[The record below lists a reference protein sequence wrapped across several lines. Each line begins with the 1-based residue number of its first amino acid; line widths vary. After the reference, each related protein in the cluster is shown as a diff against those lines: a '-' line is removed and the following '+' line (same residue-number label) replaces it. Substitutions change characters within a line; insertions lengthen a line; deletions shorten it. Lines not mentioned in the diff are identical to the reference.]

1 MLLRSSS
8 TPILGSLLTDSCGE
22 GVTPNHHFKKVLY
35 PHHVGS
41 LNFNKFSCSSSS
53 PSSPSVSEFSSG
65 KLSRNGFRKVMS
77 EGNLEGL
84 AVHESGNGED
94 EFSLAIPLKKFPRV
108 NGLETIP
115 SFSLHGSG
123 SCEDEESD
131 EDEELEAIDGVVNQG
146 LKAEMSLKVAERR
159 EMCLI
164 GEAMV
169 VHGGGDDPTGGC
181 GATGGGG
188 GGGCKPVAFPRG
200 GGDSHGFSMEEYF
213 KKMVDENPSN
223 PLFLRNYA
231 HFLHQT
237 KGDCKGAEEYYSRAI
252 LADPGD
258 GEVLSQYAN
267 LVWELHRDA
276 DRATSYFERAVQAA
290 AEDRFVF
297 DGCPSDKT
305 KCVNI
310 QSHLHSL
317 LLDFPAMFMLHMQGF
332 SGKLKTMRMKKM
344 TYQVMHI

>member
-22 GVTPNHHFKKVLY
+22 AVTPNHHFKKVLY
-35 PHHVGS
+35 PPHVGS

-65 KLSRNGFRKVMS
+65 KQLSRNGFRKVMS

-146 LKAEMSLKVAERR
+146 LKAEMSLKVAEGR
-159 EMCLI
+159 EM
-164 GEAMV
+164 
-169 VHGGGDDPTGGC
+169 
-181 GATGGGG
+181 
-188 GGGCKPVAFPRG
+188 PVAFPRG

-290 AEDRFVF
+290 AEDSHVHAAYARFLWEIEDNEDEEDDV
-297 DGCPSDKT
+297 PSNAHINT
-305 KCVNI
+305 V
-310 QSHLHSL
+310 LH
-317 LLDFPAMFMLHMQGF
+317 PGAMASATAH
-332 SGKLKTMRMKKM
+332 
-344 TYQVMHI
+344 

>member
-35 PHHVGS
+35 PPHVGS

-53 PSSPSVSEFSSG
+53 PTSSPSVSEFSSG
-65 KLSRNGFRKVMS
+65 KQLSRNGFRKVMS

-115 SFSLHGSG
+115 SFSLYGSG

-146 LKAEMSLKVAERR
+146 LKAEMSLKVAEGR

-164 GEAMV
+164 GEAM
-169 VHGGGDDPTGGC
+169 
-181 GATGGGG
+181 
-188 GGGCKPVAFPRG
+188 
-200 GGDSHGFSMEEYF
+200 
-213 KKMVDENPSN
+213 
-223 PLFLRNYA
+223 
-231 HFLHQT
+231 T

-290 AEDRFVF
+290 AEDSHVHAAYARFLWEIEDNEDEEDDV
-297 DGCPSDKT
+297 PSNAHIKP
-305 KCVNI
+305 V
-310 QSHLHSL
+310 LH
-317 LLDFPAMFMLHMQGF
+317 PGAMASATAH
-332 SGKLKTMRMKKM
+332 
-344 TYQVMHI
+344 

>member
-8 TPILGSLLTDSCGE
+8 TPILGSLLADSCGE
-22 GVTPNHHFKKVLY
+22 ALTPNHHFKKVLY
-35 PHHVGS
+35 PPHVGS

-65 KLSRNGFRKVMS
+65 KQLSRNGFRKVMS

-84 AVHESGNGED
+84 AVHGPGNGED

-123 SCEDEESD
+123 SCEDEESE
-131 EDEELEAIDGVVNQG
+131 EDEELEAVMDDGVNQC
-146 LKAEMSLKVAERR
+146 LKAEMSLNSMKVAEGR

-164 GEAMV
+164 REAMV
-169 VHGGGDDPTGGC
+169 VNGGGDDPTGGC

-188 GGGCKPVAFPRG
+188 GGCRPVAFGRG
-200 GGDSHGFSMEEYF
+200 GGGGDNHGLSMEEYF
-213 KKMVDENPSN
+213 KKMVAENPSN

-231 HFLHQT
+231 HFLYQT
-237 KGDCKGAEEYYSRAI
+237 KGDSKGAEEYYSRAI

-290 AEDRFVF
+290 GEDSHVHAAYARFLWEIEDIEDEEDDVPNTAHIKAVPHP
-297 DGCPSDKT
+297 G
-305 KCVNI
+305 
-310 QSHLHSL
+310 
-317 LLDFPAMFMLHMQGF
+317 AMASATAH
-332 SGKLKTMRMKKM
+332 
-344 TYQVMHI
+344 